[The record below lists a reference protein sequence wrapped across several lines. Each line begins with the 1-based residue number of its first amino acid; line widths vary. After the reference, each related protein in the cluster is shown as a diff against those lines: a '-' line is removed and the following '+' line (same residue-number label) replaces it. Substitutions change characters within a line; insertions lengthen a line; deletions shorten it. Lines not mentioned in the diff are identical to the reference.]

1 MHGASATCQGSL
13 EMPSYS
19 VNQLFTSLADAGREL
34 MRGRL
39 GNRRRSPETLA
50 EELLSTRGDASGA
63 ALARELLAAYRGQ
76 DREARRG
83 FFTEL
88 ATRHDVPREAVE
100 AAIEAF
106 RQTPDAASLKRLRHV
121 LEPRRQELFRRLN
134 MAPDGTRQLVAMRRD
149 LLELLPDH
157 PALRPVDDDLQEL
170 LAGWF
175 NPGFLTFRPIDWNS
189 PASLLEKLIR
199 HERVHKIAN
208 LEALRRRLGP
218 DRRCFAF
225 FHPTLPDEPLIFVQV
240 ALVKGMADKVQ
251 PLLDQESPVLPV
263 SEADTAIFY
272 SISNCQV
279 GLKGVSLGNFL
290 IKMVVAALEAEL
302 PQLRGFA
309 TLSPIPGFICPTSA
323 LPNAPS
329 VSSCRSPEG
338 RGGFTRTAASWCRP
352 ISPRTRPSGTR
363 SITTSTA
370 FTGPSCPCAVSSPSR
385 PLPVSFAWSCAGGP
399 SGRSAR
405 QPPGLRTTAP
415 REGLAMR
422 CSARP
427 NARSQPSTEIS
438 ATRSSYER
446 TRLERHTKSSQRS
459 SLL

>member
-1 MHGASATCQGSL
+1 
-13 EMPSYS
+13 MPSYS

-63 ALARELLAAYRGQ
+63 ALARELLTAYRGQ

-100 AAIEAF
+100 EAIEAF
-106 RQTPDAASLKRLRHV
+106 RKTPNAASLKRLRHV

-157 PALRPVDDDLQEL
+157 PALRPVDDDLQDL

-199 HERVHKIAN
+199 YERVHKIAN

-251 PLLDQESPVLPV
+251 PLLDQESPILPV

-272 SISNCQV
+272 SISNCQI

-309 TLSPIPGFICPTSA
+309 TLSPIPGFMGWLNRAAEAGDP
-323 LPNAPS
+323 LVPS
-329 VSSCRSPEG
+329 DL
-338 RGGFTRTAASWCRP
+338 AANL
-352 ISPRTRPSGTR
+352 
-363 SITTSTA
+363 TTPDWYRDA
-370 FTGPSCPCAVSSPSR
+370 AQAEAVKPVLMGLCAHYLVRQKKDGR
-385 PLPVSFAWSCAGGP
+385 PLDPV
-399 SGRSAR
+399 AR
-405 QPPGLRTTAP
+405 FHLGNGA
-415 REGLAMR
+415 
-422 CSARP
+422 
-427 NARSQPSTEIS
+427 
-438 ATRSSYER
+438 
-446 TRLERHTKSSQRS
+446 RLERLNWLGDVSAKGIAESAGMLVNYRYDQARIPANHEAFVATGEVIHASAVRG
-459 SLL
+459 LLPPVPTVAA